1 MYFPIFM
8 KLKVKGHPTARELFL
23 PLNLLW
29 RFIEWCLKEFLHK
42 FLHHRYRVTYCYNWL
57 TSPSKGVGSNQYYS
71 WGCQQITTMG
81 AFIVP
86 GGRVQPSHIA
96 SDWPIK
102 AAGNDSPTIIYFYR
116 TVIPFGLFE
125 QGFTDFP

>member
-1 MYFPIFM
+1 
-8 KLKVKGHPTARELFL
+8 
-23 PLNLLW
+23 
-29 RFIEWCLKEFLHK
+29 
-42 FLHHRYRVTYCYNWL
+42 
-57 TSPSKGVGSNQYYS
+57 
-71 WGCQQITTMG
+71 MG
-81 AFIVP
+81 AFTEP
-86 GGRVQPSHIA
+86 GGRVQPSLIA